1 VSTPDDI
8 SVEVH
13 RGTPSEEELAALL
26 AVVTEA
32 YAREADAVVAA
43 DEPTGSAWARSA
55 RGLREPLQRDIPWS
69 RSSR

>member
-1 VSTPDDI
+1 MSAPDDI

-13 RGTPSEEELAALL
+13 RGAPTEQELAALL

-32 YAREADAVVAA
+32 YAREADAVVTA
-43 DEPTGSAWARSA
+43 DEPAGSAWARSA
-55 RGLREPLQRDIPWS
+55 RGLREPLQRGIPWA